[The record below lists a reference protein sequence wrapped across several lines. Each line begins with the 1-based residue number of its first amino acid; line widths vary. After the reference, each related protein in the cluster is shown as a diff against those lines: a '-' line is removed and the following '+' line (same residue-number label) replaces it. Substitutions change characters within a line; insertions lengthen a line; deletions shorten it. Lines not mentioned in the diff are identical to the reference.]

1 MDLSSK
7 YKPIYISELELEYHK
22 IVQYLNSNRTFIVNG
37 SKYCGKSTIVKLYL
51 EYLNYDYLLIDDFNL
66 SKENLIEKIKFRT
79 NSVFSYFNN
88 KKYIVIIDNFDLFD
102 TTIKDFIIDNS
113 NKKQY
118 LIITNKFLHPK
129 INYIR
134 IYSYTIDYILN
145 LYCVIY
151 YLEKGE
157 NCNYLPE
164 INNISQMFSILEFTL
179 NSSNVSK
186 NNILASNTS
195 NVSKNNILASNTSN
209 VSKNNILAS
218 NTSNVSNVSNVSN
231 KYVQNL
237 KLFFDKFDYK
247 FNDLVIEKN
256 FEKKLYILDK
266 INFYNVFQNNLV
278 YNYKFIDDLANSYD
292 YLSCSTIFLNNYDN
306 IINTHNLEYYS
317 ILSMIGTSYNLDN
330 FKIYK
335 ENFQIRKKKNL
346 NYYN

>member
-1 MDLSSK
+1 MDLCSN
-7 YKPIYISELELEYHK
+7 YKPIYISELEFEYPK
-22 IVQYLNSNRTFIVNG
+22 IVEYLNSNRTFIVNG

-79 NSVFSYFNN
+79 NSVFSYFYD

-102 TTIKDFIIDNS
+102 TTIKDFIINNS
-113 NKKQY
+113 NKNQY

-134 IYSYTIDYILN
+134 INSYSIDYILD
-145 LYCVIY
+145 LYCIIY
-151 YLEKGE
+151 YLEKGY
-157 NCNYLPE
+157 NCSTLPE

-186 NNILASNTS
+186 NNVSVTQNNVS
-195 NVSKNNILASNTSN
+195 VSKNS
-209 VSKNNILAS
+209 VSES
-218 NTSNVSNVSNVSN
+218 HESN
-231 KYVQNL
+231 KFQQNF

-266 INFYNVFQNNLV
+266 INSYNIFHYNLA
-278 YNYKFIDDLANSYD
+278 YNYKSIDDLADSYN
-292 YLSCSTIFLNNYDN
+292 YLSSSTIFLNNYN
-306 IINTHNLEYYS
+306 SYINTHNLEYYS
-317 ILSMIGTSYNLDN
+317 ILSMVGTSYRLDN

-335 ENFQIRKKKNL
+335 ENFQFRKKKNL

>member
-1 MDLSSK
+1 MDLCSK
-7 YKPIYISELELEYHK
+7 YKPLHISELEFEYPK
-22 IVQYLNSNRTFIVNG
+22 IVEYLNSNRTFIVNG

-79 NSVFSYFNN
+79 NSVFSYFYD

-102 TTIKDFIIDNS
+102 TIIKDFIINNS
-113 NKKQY
+113 NKNQY

-134 IYSYTIDYILN
+134 IYSYSIDYILD
-145 LYCVIY
+145 LYCIIY

-186 NNILASNTS
+186 NAVSESNE
-195 NVSKNNILASNTSN
+195 
-209 VSKNNILAS
+209 
-218 NTSNVSNVSNVSN
+218 SN
-231 KYVQNL
+231 KFQQNF

-247 FNDLVIEKN
+247 FNDLVVEKN

-266 INFYNVFQNNLV
+266 INSYNIFHNNLA
-278 YNYKFIDDLANSYD
+278 YNYKSIDDLADAYD
-292 YLSCSTIFLNNYDN
+292 YLSSSTIFLNNYN
-306 IINTHNLEYYS
+306 NYINTHNLEYYS
-317 ILSMIGTSYNLDN
+317 ILSMVGTSYRLDN

-335 ENFQIRKKKNL
+335 ENFQIRKKKKEKFKL
-346 NYYN
+346 L

>member
-1 MDLSSK
+1 MDLCSK
-7 YKPIYISELELEYHK
+7 YKPNHISELEFEYPK
-22 IVQYLNSNRTFIVNG
+22 IIEYLNSNRTFIING

-51 EYLNYDYLLIDDFNL
+51 QYLNYDYLLIDDFNL

-79 NSVFSYFNN
+79 NSVFSYFYD

-102 TTIKDFIIDNS
+102 TTIKDFIINNS
-113 NKKQY
+113 NKNQY

-134 IYSYTIDYILN
+134 IYSYSIDYILD
-145 LYCVIY
+145 LYCIIY

-179 NSSNVSK
+179 NSSNLSK
-186 NNILASNTS
+186 NTVTESENSVSESNF
-195 NVSKNNILASNTSN
+195 
-209 VSKNNILAS
+209 
-218 NTSNVSNVSNVSN
+218 
-231 KYVQNL
+231 

-247 FNDLVIEKN
+247 FNDLVVEKN

-266 INFYNVFQNNLV
+266 INSYNVFHNNLA
-278 YNYKFIDDLANSYD
+278 YNYKSIDDLADAYD
-292 YLSCSTIFLNNYDN
+292 YLSSSTIFLNNYN
-306 IINTHNLEYYS
+306 SYINTHNLEYYS
-317 ILSMIGTSYNLDN
+317 ILSMVGTSYRLDN

>member
-1 MDLSSK
+1 MDLCSK
-7 YKPIYISELELEYHK
+7 YKPIYISELEFEYPK
-22 IVQYLNSNRTFIVNG
+22 IVEYLNSNRTFIVNG

-79 NSVFSYFNN
+79 NSVFSYFYD

-102 TTIKDFIIDNS
+102 TTIKDFIINNS
-113 NKKQY
+113 NKNQY

-134 IYSYTIDYILN
+134 IYSYSIDYILD
-145 LYCVIY
+145 LYCIIY

-186 NNILASNTS
+186 NTVSESKNAVSESKNAVS
-195 NVSKNNILASNTSN
+195 ESKNNVSTSN
-209 VSKNNILAS
+209 I
-218 NTSNVSNVSNVSN
+218 SN
-231 KYVQNL
+231 KFQHNF

-266 INFYNVFQNNLV
+266 INSYNVFHNNLA
-278 YNYKFIDDLANSYD
+278 YNYKSIDDLADAYD
-292 YLSCSTIFLNNYDN
+292 YLSSSTIFLNNYN
-306 IINTHNLEYYS
+306 SYINTHNLEYYS
-317 ILSMIGTSYNLDN
+317 ILSMVGTSYRLDN